1 MKVLCKH
8 CQNTCKQI
16 GLVECDKYN
25 AKANRP
31 EQLKLLINKAYKDR
45 NFELAH
51 KLSEELFIFQ
61 NGGANKNGLR

>member
-16 GLVECDKYN
+16 GLIECDKYN
-25 AKANRP
+25 AKANIP
-31 EQLKLLINKAYKDR
+31 EQLKEAINKAYKER

-61 NGGANKNGLR
+61 NGGANQNGLR